1 MERFMR
7 MEGEELQA
15 AQAQSMAADE
25 LSTLIPAVSN
35 IADMQGE
42 LWSQNFCLM
51 DLFTLLFC

>member
-1 MERFMR
+1 MR